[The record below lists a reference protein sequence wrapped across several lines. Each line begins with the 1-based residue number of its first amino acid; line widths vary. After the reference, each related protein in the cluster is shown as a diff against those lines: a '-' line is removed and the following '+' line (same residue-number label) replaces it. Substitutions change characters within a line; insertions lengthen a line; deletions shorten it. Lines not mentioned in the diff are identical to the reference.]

1 MLKGI
6 KAVLVAGASALAL
19 GACVHNDGGESIQ
32 HVGGSGEPPAVAPA
46 SAQRALPR
54 YSAEDFFATTAYSLA
69 GSGRYAF
76 APDGQSLLISSDKSG
91 VFNAYRLPVAG
102 GEPVQLTNSADNA
115 HFAISYFP
123 NDDRVLVTADRGGN
137 ELNHVYVREA
147 NGTLRDLTPGER
159 LKAQFV
165 GWSGDGRTFWIAT
178 NERNPQMF
186 DVYAYD
192 AQTLQRRL
200 VFQNEGYQPAAVS
213 PDGRY
218 VALVK
223 AHSSANS
230 DIYLAELGTNAAPRL
245 ITEHQGNVSYSP
257 YTFTPDSRS
266 LVYATNEH
274 GEWAQAWTYELAGG
288 RRERL
293 VAADWDVMNVTYSPS
308 GRYRIHALNADAST
322 QVTIT
327 GPGGRQVTLR
337 GVPAGDLG
345 GIRFNRDETQIAFTV
360 ASDTSPS
367 DIFVA
372 NLANGQARRL
382 TTALSPR
389 IDERQLVEGR
399 VVRFA
404 SYDGVQVPGILY
416 RPREASASNPVPAI
430 VLVHGGPGGQSRR
443 GYAAMVQ
450 HLVNNGY
457 AVYAI
462 NNRGSSGYGKTF
474 FHMDDRRHGDVDLKD
489 VVASRDFLANMD
501 WVSDRVA
508 VMGGSYG
515 GYITAAALAFHP
527 ETFDAGVNI
536 FGVTNWVRTLNSIP
550 AWWGANRVAL
560 FDEMGDPATDA
571 ERHRAISPLF
581 HANRIR
587 RPLLVVQ
594 GANDPRVLQVE
605 SDELVAAA
613 RANNVPV
620 EYLLFPDEGHGFLRK
635 ENRIRASEAYLTFLN
650 QHLRR

>member
-1 MLKGI
+1 MTKAM
-6 KAVLVAGASALAL
+6 KAVWFAGASALAL
-19 GACVHNDGGESIQ
+19 AGCATTT
-32 HVGGSGEPPAVAPA
+32 AAPDTAAPRAAA
-46 SAQRALPR
+46 SPSQLAR
-54 YSAEDFFATTAYSLA
+54 YSARDFFETTAFSLA

-76 APDGQSLLISSDKSG
+76 SPDGRSILISSDQSG

-102 GEPVQLTNSADNA
+102 GAPVALTSSPDNA
-115 HFAISYFP
+115 TFAISFFP
-123 NDDRVLVTADRGGN
+123 NDERVLVTSDQGGN
-137 ELNHVYVREA
+137 ELNHLYVRQA
-147 NGTLRDLTPGER
+147 DGTLRDLTPGER

-165 GWSGDGRTFWIAT
+165 GWSGDGRTFWVAT

-192 AQTLQRRL
+192 AGTLERRL
-200 VFQNEGYQPAAVS
+200 VFQNEGYNPAAVS

-223 AHSSANS
+223 SHSSANS
-230 DIYLAELGTNAAPRL
+230 DIYLAELGSSTAPRL
-245 ITEHQGNVSYSP
+245 ITQHEGNVAYGP

-266 LVYATNEH
+266 LVYGTNEH
-274 GEWAQAWTYELAGG
+274 GEWAQAWTYDLASG

-293 VAADWDVMNVTYSPS
+293 VAADWDVMNVSYSPS
-308 GRYRIHALNADAST
+308 GRYRVHALNADAST

-327 GPGGRQVTLR
+327 DRDGRTIALR
-337 GVPAGDLG
+337 GIPEGDLG
-345 GIRFNRDETQIAFTV
+345 AIRFNRDETSIAFTV

-372 NLANGQARRL
+372 DLANGQARRL
-382 TTALSPR
+382 TTALNPR

-404 SYDGVQVPGILY
+404 SYDGTQVPGVLY

-443 GYAAMVQ
+443 GYSAMVQ

-474 FHMDDRRHGDVDLKD
+474 YHMDDRKHGDVDLRD
-489 VVASRDFLANMD
+489 VVASRSFLENMD
-501 WVSDRVA
+501 WISDRVA

-515 GYITAAALAFHP
+515 GYMTAAALAFHP
-527 ETFDAGVNI
+527 EEFDAGINI
-536 FGVTNWVRTLNSIP
+536 FGVTNWVRTLQSIP

-560 FDEMGDPATDA
+560 YDEMGDPANDA
-571 ERHRAISPLF
+571 TRHRAISPLF

-587 RPLLVVQ
+587 RPMLVVQ

-635 ENRIRASEAYLTFLN
+635 ENRIRASDAYLAFLN